1 MNKSW
6 SANTALLNL
15 RFAESSLYLV
25 HFSQDSFAVVVWS
38 KSTRVR
44 KNRLSIFIWALGGFL
59 KTNPTP
65 IWIKLVMDH
74 GYCDIISNFPDSVRW
89 TLMTLKLQMTL
100 KPNEWNSLFCGSKW
114 GGGGRGGWRVPRNG
128 PHLGV
133 KILSFSCIFRQK
145 NCKII
150 GEHIH
155 FGSWRPPP
163 KENPGSAT
171 EPVTSKFTG

>member
-15 RFAESSLYLV
+15 RFAQSSFYLV
-25 HFSQDSFAVVVWS
+25 HFNQDSFAVVVWS

-44 KNRLSIFIWALGGFL
+44 KNRFSVFMWALGGFL

-100 KPNEWNSLFCGSKW
+100 RPNEWNSLFCGSKW
-114 GGGGRGGWRVPRNG
+114 GGGRGEGWRVPG
-128 PHLGV
+128 TAPILG
-133 KILSFSCIFRQK
+133 
-145 NCKII
+145 
-150 GEHIH
+150 
-155 FGSWRPPP
+155 
-163 KENPGSAT
+163 
-171 EPVTSKFTG
+171 SKFFNFHAVFGKKNAK